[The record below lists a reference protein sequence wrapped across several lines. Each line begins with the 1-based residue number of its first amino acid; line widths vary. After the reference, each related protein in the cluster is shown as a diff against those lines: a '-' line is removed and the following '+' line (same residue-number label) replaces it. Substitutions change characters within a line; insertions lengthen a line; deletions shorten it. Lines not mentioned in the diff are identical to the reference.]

1 MFSRQSSQVKSVKL
15 SSSWGKNERRR
26 SLQLFSRV
34 IDNFVVV
41 VIVVITFS
49 LSTRMFPFLCPLAPS
64 LHAKSNQGEL
74 LNPHHTS
81 NQSMVE
87 NGTRLTKETCVWKL
101 QGPECVICRFNRAS
115 SCLLR
120 LRIYL
125 CIGCSIHRWSR

>member
-87 NGTRLTKETCVWKL
+87 NGTSGQRRHAKGTSINDVTLLNQKL
-101 QGPECVICRFNRAS
+101 QMTTKTTTTKS
-115 SCLLR
+115 ST
-120 LRIYL
+120 
-125 CIGCSIHRWSR
+125 IHENN